1 MSNLM
6 QIYTN
11 TESMKTR
18 SSLMKVN
25 SRLGT
30 HQYRMSTGK
39 RINSAFEDPAGYS
52 LARSLESRQRGLN
65 VALQN
70 TKNANSIMNVAEGG
84 YQNIMDIIQTIK
96 EKATQAADF
105 SLKSSQRTALDN
117 QVKALIEEID
127 EIVDDTTFNGQKLI
141 NGTYAGSFHTGE
153 AFDDELAVSLLDSDS
168 AALTINTIDL
178 TSQANAKT
186 AITLASNAINT
197 LATSIQKVGEYKVRL
212 TSKENSLDTQQIN
225 TESVRS
231 TVEDADFAKEQMEV
245 VKNQILQQTSVSAL
259 TQANAAPQIVLSILK

>member
-1 MSNLM
+1 M

-11 TESMKTR
+11 TEAMRTR

-25 SRLGT
+25 TKLST
-30 HQYRMSTGK
+30 HQFRLSSGK
-39 RINSAFEDPAGYS
+39 RINSASEDPAGYS
-52 LARSLESRQRGLN
+52 LARSLESRQRGLD

-70 TKNANSIMNVAEGG
+70 TKNADSIMNIAEGG

-96 EKATQAADF
+96 EKATQAADY
-105 SLKSSQRTALDN
+105 SLNSAQRTALDN
-117 QVKALIEEID
+117 QVQALVAEID
-127 EIVDDTTFNGQKLI
+127 EIVDDTTFNSQHLI
-141 NGTYAGSFHTGE
+141 DGTYSGSFHTGE
-153 AFDDELAVSLLDSDS
+153 AFDDELSVSLLDSDS
-168 AALTINTIDL
+168 AALSIDVIDL
-178 TSQANAKT
+178 STQASAKT
-186 AITLASNAINT
+186 AITLASNAIDA

-212 TSKENSLDTQQIN
+212 SSKQGALDTQQTN

-259 TQANAAPQIVLSILK
+259 TQANSAPQIVLSILK